1 MTLSDRLE
9 VPVEVMARQV
19 GEETVILHLESGT
32 YYGLNPVGAR
42 VWQLILEGKSLGEV
56 CGVMLEEFEVERE
69 QIEKDVLDLVCEL
82 QAKNLVRQATPDCHT
97 TD

>member
-1 MTLSDRLE
+1 MTLSDKLE

-32 YYGLNPVGAR
+32 YYGLDPVGAR
-42 VWQLILEGKSLGEV
+42 IWQLLVEGNSLAEI
-56 CGVMLEEFEVERE
+56 CGVMVEEYDVERE
-69 QIEKDVLDLVCEL
+69 QLERDILDLAGEL
-82 QAKNLVRQATPDCHT
+82 SAKALVRRLPSECHT